1 MAFNI
6 PKQAHRVYKNSFL
19 QNTQLV
25 ARFNELA
32 TCSEVFA
39 DNVKLY
45 YNRFFGLEKSKDDL
59 LSPNGIFLQNEEDD
73 ASFLFT
79 RSSVSFERSRK
90 TYRSFV
96 DSVLPLF
103 AHIKIYIYHLMDQD
117 KVDKLSI
124 RKVNLFPIQIDDDK
138 IAKKAKD
145 IIYKNVFGSDFLKHE
160 SHINQSLP
168 NFILDLNSFE
178 MTDENYQVNVKYGLS
193 KSQTEGVYNIVLDM
207 LLSKNSSTEEGVFDA
222 ECLRMNDVAFDLL
235 HWAVADQVIEI
246 MKGSTK

>member
-25 ARFNELA
+25 ARFNEPA
-32 TCSEVFA
+32 TYSEVFA

-59 LSPNGIFLQNEEDD
+59 LSPNGIFLQNEEDN

-79 RSSVSFERSRK
+79 KNSVAFERGRK

-103 AHIKIYIYHLMDQD
+103 AHFKIYIYHLMGQD
-117 KVDKLSI
+117 KVDNLSI
-124 RKVNLFPIQIDDDK
+124 RKVNLFPIQIDGDK

-145 IIYKNVFGSDFLKHE
+145 VIYKNVFSSEFLKHE
-160 SHINQSLP
+160 THNIPSLP
-168 NFILDLNSFE
+168 DFILDLNNFE

-207 LLSKNSSTEEGVFDA
+207 VLSKNSSTEEGMFDTD
-222 ECLRMNDVAFDLL
+222 CLRLNDIAFDIL
-235 HWAVADQVIEI
+235 HWAMADQVIEI
-246 MKGSTK
+246 MNGSTK